1 MNKTVKTAELLESI
15 RERLLTE
22 SFIRIPASVEEYESV
37 VDERDLKIEYHN
49 EEIIATVGRVT
60 PIHSVLGT
68 RLINILSNY
77 YDNLENENFWI
88 LESGACVHIPILKS
102 YYQPDMTV
110 VNGEIK
116 IKEGTTT
123 EILNPHIV
131 VEVLSK
137 ATQDFDMS
145 EKLVN
150 YKAIETIKQII
161 FVAQD
166 RPWISTYTRTNEPN
180 VWINTDYDSLE
191 NVAIIDNLTVSLRDI
206 YKKIF

>member
-1 MNKTVKTAELLESI
+1 MVKAVELLHEI
-15 RERLLTE
+15 RERLLVE
-22 SFIRIPASVEEYESV
+22 PFLRIPASLEEYESIAY
-37 VDERDLKIEYHN
+37 ERDLKIEYHN
-49 EEIIATVGRVT
+49 EEIIATMGRVT
-60 PIHSVLGT
+60 PTHS
-68 RLINILSNY
+68 RLSFIMGSILERFY
-77 YDNLENENFWI
+77 ETFENEFI
-88 LESGACVHIPILKS
+88 VLESGACVHIPILKS

-123 EILNPHIV
+123 EILNPYIV

-166 RPWISTYTRTNEPN
+166 RPWISTYSRTNEPN
-180 VWINTDYDSLE
+180 VWINTDYDSLD
-191 NVAIIDNLTVSLRDI
+191 NMAIIDNLTISLREI

>member
-1 MNKTVKTAELLESI
+1 MVQTAELLESI

-37 VDERDLKIEYHN
+37 SYERDLKIEYHN
-49 EEIIATVGRVT
+49 EEIIATMGRVT
-60 PIHSVLGT
+60 PIHSKLSFIIGV
-68 RLINILSNY
+68 ILHNFY
-77 YDNLENENFWI
+77 QTFENEFDI
-88 LESGACVHIPILKS
+88 LESGACVHIPSLKS

-116 IKEGTTT
+116 LKEGTTT
-123 EILNPHIV
+123 EILNPYVV

-137 ATQDFDMS
+137 ATQDFGMS

-166 RPWISTYTRTNEPN
+166 KPWISTFTRTNEPN

-191 NVAIIDNLTVSLRDI
+191 NIAIIDNLTVSLRDI

>member
-1 MNKTVKTAELLESI
+1 MMLQTAELLESI
-15 RERLLTE
+15 RGRLLTE

-37 VDERDLKIEYHN
+37 SCERDLKIEYHK
-49 EEIIATVGRVT
+49 EEIIATMGQVT
-60 PIHSVLGT
+60 PNHS
-68 RLINILSNY
+68 RLSFIIGVILYNFYSTF
-77 YDNLENENFWI
+77 ENEFDI
-88 LESGACVHIPILKS
+88 LESGACVHIPSLRS

-110 VNGEIK
+110 INGEIK
-116 IKEGTTT
+116 LKKGSTT
-123 EILNPHIV
+123 EILNPYIV

-150 YKAIETIKQII
+150 YKTIESIKQII

-166 RPWISTYTRTNEPN
+166 RPWISTFTRTNESN

-191 NVAIIDNLTVSLRDI
+191 NIAIIDNLTISLRDI

>member
-1 MNKTVKTAELLESI
+1 MVQTVELLDSI

-22 SFIRIPASVEEYESV
+22 PFIRIPASVEEYESV
-37 VDERDLKIEYHN
+37 ADEWDLKIEYHN
-49 EEIIATVGRVT
+49 EEIIATMGQVT
-60 PIHSVLGT
+60 PNHSKLSFIMGV
-68 RLINILSNY
+68 ILHNFY
-77 YDNLENENFWI
+77 ATFENEFDI
-88 LESGACVHIPILKS
+88 LESGACVHIPVLKS

-116 IKEGTTT
+116 LKEGSTT
-123 EILNPHIV
+123 EILNPYIV

-137 ATQDFDMS
+137 STQDFDMS

-180 VWINTDYDSLE
+180 VWINTDYDSLD
-191 NVAIIDNLTVSLRDI
+191 NVAIIDNLTVSLKDI

>member
-1 MNKTVKTAELLESI
+1 MVKVVELLREI
-15 RERLLTE
+15 RERLLVE
-22 SFIRIPASVEEYESV
+22 PFLRIPASLEEYESIAY
-37 VDERDLKIEYHN
+37 ERDLKIEYHDG
-49 EEIIATVGRVT
+49 EIIATMGRVT
-60 PIHSVLGT
+60 PTHS
-68 RLINILSNY
+68 RLSFIMGSILERFY
-77 YDNLENENFWI
+77 ETFENEFI
-88 LESGACVHIPILKS
+88 VLVSGACVHIPILKS

-123 EILNPHIV
+123 EILNPYIV

-166 RPWISTYTRTNEPN
+166 RPWISTYSRTNEPN
-180 VWINTDYDSLE
+180 VWINTDYDSLD
-191 NVAIIDNLTVSLRDI
+191 NMAIIDNLTISLREI

>member
-1 MNKTVKTAELLESI
+1 MVKAVELLHEI
-15 RERLLTE
+15 RERLLVE
-22 SFIRIPASVEEYESV
+22 PFLRIPASLEEYESIAY
-37 VDERDLKIEYHN
+37 ERDLKIEYHN
-49 EEIIATVGRVT
+49 EEIIATMGRVT
-60 PIHSVLGT
+60 PTHS
-68 RLINILSNY
+68 RLSFIMGSILERFY
-77 YDNLENENFWI
+77 ETFENEFI
-88 LESGACVHIPILKS
+88 VLESGACIHIPILKS

-123 EILNPHIV
+123 EILNPYIV

-166 RPWISTYTRTNEPN
+166 RPWISTYSRTNEPN
-180 VWINTDYDSLE
+180 VWINTDYDSLD
-191 NVAIIDNLTVSLRDI
+191 NMAIIDNLTISLREI

>member
-1 MNKTVKTAELLESI
+1 MVQTVELLDSI

-22 SFIRIPASVEEYESV
+22 PFIRIPASVEEYESV
-37 VDERDLKIEYHN
+37 ADEWDLKIEYHN
-49 EEIIATVGRVT
+49 EEIIATMGQVT
-60 PIHSVLGT
+60 PNHSKLSFIMGV
-68 RLINILSNY
+68 ILHNFY
-77 YDNLENENFWI
+77 ATFENEFDI

-110 VNGEIK
+110 VNGEIILK
-116 IKEGTTT
+116 KGSTT
-123 EILNPHIV
+123 EILNPYIV

-191 NVAIIDNLTVSLRDI
+191 NVAIIDNLTVSLKDI

>member
-1 MNKTVKTAELLESI
+1 MVKTVELLHEI

-22 SFIRIPASVEEYESV
+22 PFVRIPATVEEYESIA
-37 VDERDLKIEYHN
+37 DERELKIEYHI
-49 EEIIATVGRVT
+49 EEIIATMGRVT
-60 PIHSVLGT
+60 PIHSKLSFIMGV
-68 RLINILSNY
+68 ILHNY
-77 YDNLENENFWI
+77 YESFENEFTV
-88 LESGACVHIPILKS
+88 LESGACVHIPSLNS

-110 VNGEIK
+110 INGEIK
-116 IKEGTTT
+116 LKEGTNT
-123 EILNPHIV
+123 EILNPYIV

-150 YKAIETIKQII
+150 YKTIETIKQII

-166 RPWISTYTRTNEPN
+166 RPWISTFTRTNEPN

-191 NVAIIDNLTVSLRDI
+191 NTAIIDNLTVSLKDI
-206 YKKIF
+206 YNKIF

>member
-123 EILNPHIV
+123 EILNPYIV

>member
-1 MNKTVKTAELLESI
+1 MVKTVELLHEI

-22 SFIRIPASVEEYESV
+22 PFIRIPATIEEYESIA
-37 VDERDLKIEYHN
+37 DERDLKIEYHT
-49 EEIIATVGRVT
+49 EEIIATMGRVT
-60 PIHSVLGT
+60 PIHSKLSFIMGV
-68 RLINILSNY
+68 ILHNY
-77 YDNLENENFWI
+77 YESFENEFTV
-88 LESGACVHIPILKS
+88 LESGACVHIPNLQS

-110 VNGEIK
+110 ISGEIK
-116 IKEGTTT
+116 LKEGTNT
-123 EILNPHIV
+123 EILNPYIV

-150 YKAIETIKQII
+150 YKTIESIKQII

-166 RPWISTYTRTNEPN
+166 RPWISTFTRTQDPKIWMNA
-180 VWINTDYDSLE
+180 DYDSLE
-191 NVAIIDNLTVSLRDI
+191 DIAVIDNLTVSLKDI

>member
-1 MNKTVKTAELLESI
+1 MVKAVELLHEI
-15 RERLLTE
+15 RERLLVE
-22 SFIRIPASVEEYESV
+22 PFLRIPASLEEYESIAY
-37 VDERDLKIEYHN
+37 ERDLKIEYHN
-49 EEIIATVGRVT
+49 EEIIATMGRVT
-60 PIHSVLGT
+60 PTHS
-68 RLINILSNY
+68 RLSFIMGSILERFY
-77 YDNLENENFWI
+77 ETFENEFI
-88 LESGACVHIPILKS
+88 VLESGACVHIPILKS

-123 EILNPHIV
+123 EILNPYIV

-166 RPWISTYTRTNEPN
+166 RPWISTYSRTNEPN
-180 VWINTDYDSLE
+180 VWINTDCDSLD
-191 NVAIIDNLTVSLRDI
+191 NMAIIDNLTISLREI
-206 YKKIF
+206 YRKIF

>member
-1 MNKTVKTAELLESI
+1 MVQTVELLHEI
-15 RERLLTE
+15 RERLLIE
-22 SFIRIPASVEEYESV
+22 PFLRIPASLEEYESIAF
-37 VDERDLKIEYHN
+37 EKDLKIEYHN
-49 EEIIATVGRVT
+49 QEIIATMGKVT
-60 PIHSVLGT
+60 PKHS
-68 RLINILSNY
+68 RLSFIMGSILERFYESF
-77 YDNLENENFWI
+77 ENEFMV
-88 LESGACVHIPILKS
+88 LESGACVHIPAISS

-110 VNGEIK
+110 ISGEIK
-116 IKEGTTT
+116 LKQDSTT
-123 EILNPHIV
+123 EILNPYLI

-145 EKLVN
+145 ERLIN
-150 YKAIETIKQII
+150 YKTIETIKQII

-191 NVAIIDNLTVSLRDI
+191 NVAIIDNLTISLRDI

>member
-1 MNKTVKTAELLESI
+1 MVQTVELLHEI

-22 SFIRIPASVEEYESV
+22 PFLRIPASLEEYQSV
-37 VDERDLKIEYHN
+37 ADERDLKIEYHN
-49 EEIIATVGRVT
+49 EEIIATMGRVT
-60 PIHSVLGT
+60 PVHSVLGT

-77 YDNLENENFWI
+77 YDNLEDENFWV
-88 LESGACVHIPILKS
+88 LESGACIHVPVLKS

-123 EILNPHIV
+123 EILNPYIV

-150 YKAIETIKQII
+150 YKTIETIKQII

-166 RPWISTYTRTNEPN
+166 RPWISTFTRTNEPK

-191 NVAIIDNLTVSLRDI
+191 NIAIIDNLTISLRDI

>member
-1 MNKTVKTAELLESI
+1 MVQTTELLESI
-15 RERLLTE
+15 RGRLLTE
-22 SFIRIPASVEEYESV
+22 PFIRIPSSVEEYESV
-37 VDERDLKIEYHN
+37 SYERDLKIEYHN
-49 EEIIATVGRVT
+49 EEIIATMGRVT
-60 PIHSVLGT
+60 PTHS
-68 RLINILSNY
+68 RLSFIIGVILHNFY
-77 YDNLENENFWI
+77 ATFENEFDI
-88 LESGACVHIPILKS
+88 LESGACIHIPNLRS

-110 VNGEIK
+110 VNGGIK
-116 IKEGTTT
+116 LKAGTTT
-123 EILNPHIV
+123 EILNPYIV

-150 YKAIETIKQII
+150 YKAIESIKQII

-166 RPWISTYTRTNEPN
+166 RPWISTYTRTHEPN

-191 NVAIIDNLTVSLRDI
+191 NVAIIDNLTVSLTEI

>member
-1 MNKTVKTAELLESI
+1 MVQTAELLESI
-15 RERLLTE
+15 RERLITE
-22 SFIRIPASVEEYESV
+22 PFLRIPASVEEYESV
-37 VDERDLKIEYHN
+37 SYERDLKIEYHN
-49 EEIIATVGRVT
+49 EEIIATMGRVT
-60 PIHSVLGT
+60 PKHS
-68 RLINILSNY
+68 RLSFVMGSILERFYESF
-77 YDNLENENFWI
+77 ENEFMV

-116 IKEGTTT
+116 LKEGTTT
-123 EILNPHIV
+123 EILNPYIV

>member
-1 MNKTVKTAELLESI
+1 MQTTELLELI
-15 RERLLTE
+15 RSRLVTE
-22 SFIRIPASVEEYESV
+22 PFFRITASVEEYESISYS
-37 VDERDLKIEYHN
+37 RDLDIEYHN
-49 EEIIATVGRVT
+49 EEIIVSSSQSTPKLSRLRV
-60 PIHSVLGT
+60 ILNS
-68 RLINILSNY
+68 ILSNFY
-77 YDNLENENFWI
+77 ASFENDFSI
-88 LESGACVHIPILKS
+88 LGKGACVHIPSLKS

-110 VNGEIK
+110 VNGEI
-116 IKEGTTT
+116 ILKEGTTT
-123 EILNPHIV
+123 EILNPYIV

-166 RPWISTYTRTNEPN
+166 KPWISTYTRTNEPN

-191 NVAIIDNLTVSLRDI
+191 QVAIIDNLTVSLRDI

>member
-1 MNKTVKTAELLESI
+1 MVKTAELLESI
-15 RERLLTE
+15 RGRLLTE
-22 SFIRIPASVEEYESV
+22 SFIRIPATVEEYESV
-37 VDERDLKIEYHN
+37 SYERDLKIEYHN
-49 EEIIATVGRVT
+49 DEIIASMGKVT
-60 PIHSVLGT
+60 PVHS
-68 RLINILSNY
+68 RLSFVMGSILERFYESF
-77 YDNLENENFWI
+77 ENNFMI
-88 LESGACVHIPILKS
+88 LESGACIHIPALKS

-110 VNGEIK
+110 INGEIK

-123 EILNPHIV
+123 EILNPYIV
-131 VEVLSK
+131 CEVLSK

-150 YKAIETIKQII
+150 YKTIESIKQII

-191 NVAIIDNLTVSLRDI
+191 NTAIIDNLTISLKDI

>member
-1 MNKTVKTAELLESI
+1 MVQTAELLESI
-15 RERLLTE
+15 RERLITE
-22 SFIRIPASVEEYESV
+22 PFLRIPASVEEYESV
-37 VDERDLKIEYHN
+37 SYERDLKIEYHN
-49 EEIIATVGRVT
+49 EEIIATMGRVT
-60 PIHSVLGT
+60 PKHS
-68 RLINILSNY
+68 RLSFVMGSILERFYESF
-77 YDNLENENFWI
+77 ENEFMV

-110 VNGEIK
+110 VNGEI
-116 IKEGTTT
+116 ILKEGTTT
-123 EILNPHIV
+123 EILNPYIV

-206 YKKIF
+206 YKKIFAP

>member
-1 MNKTVKTAELLESI
+1 MVQTAELLESI

-37 VDERDLKIEYHN
+37 SYERDLKIEYHN
-49 EEIIATVGRVT
+49 DEIIATMGRVT

-68 RLINILSNY
+68 RLINILSRY
-77 YDNLENENFWI
+77 YDNLENETFWV
-88 LESGACVHIPILKS
+88 LESGACVHIPSLKS

-116 IKEGTTT
+116 LKEGTTT
-123 EILNPHIV
+123 EILNPYIV

-150 YKAIETIKQII
+150 YKTIESIKQII

-166 RPWISTYTRTNEPN
+166 RPWISTFTRTNEPN

-191 NVAIIDNLTVSLRDI
+191 NIAIIDNLTISLRDI

>member
-1 MNKTVKTAELLESI
+1 MVKTVELLHEI

-22 SFIRIPASVEEYESV
+22 PFVRIPATVEEYESIA
-37 VDERDLKIEYHN
+37 DERELKIEYHN
-49 EEIIATVGRVT
+49 EEIIATMGRVT
-60 PIHSVLGT
+60 PIHSILGT

-77 YDNLENENFWI
+77 YDNLENENFWV
-88 LESGACVHIPILKS
+88 LESGACVHIPNLKS

-110 VNGEIK
+110 INGEIK
-116 IKEGTTT
+116 LKEGTNT
-123 EILNPHIV
+123 EILNPYIV

-150 YKAIETIKQII
+150 YKTIETIKQII

-166 RPWISTYTRTNEPN
+166 RPWISTFTRTNEPN

-191 NVAIIDNLTVSLRDI
+191 NTAIIDNLTVSLKDI

>member
-1 MNKTVKTAELLESI
+1 MVKTVELLHEI

-22 SFIRIPASVEEYESV
+22 PFVRIPATVEEYESIA
-37 VDERDLKIEYHN
+37 DERDLKIEYHT
-49 EEIIATVGRVT
+49 EEIIATMGRVT
-60 PIHSVLGT
+60 PIHSKLSFIMGV
-68 RLINILSNY
+68 ILHNY
-77 YDNLENENFWI
+77 YESFENEFTV
-88 LESGACVHIPILKS
+88 LESGACVHIPSLNS

-110 VNGEIK
+110 INGEIK
-116 IKEGTTT
+116 LKEGTNT
-123 EILNPHIV
+123 EILNPYIV

-150 YKAIETIKQII
+150 YKTIETIKQII

-166 RPWISTYTRTNEPN
+166 RPWISTFTRTNEPN

-191 NVAIIDNLTVSLRDI
+191 NTAIIDNLTVSLKDI
-206 YKKIF
+206 YNKIF

>member
-1 MNKTVKTAELLESI
+1 MVQTVELLHEI

-22 SFIRIPASVEEYESV
+22 PFIRIPASLEEYESV
-37 VDERDLKIEYHN
+37 SYERDLKIEYHN
-49 EEIIATVGRVT
+49 EEIIATIGRVT
-60 PIHSVLGT
+60 PVHS
-68 RLINILSNY
+68 RLSFIMGSILERFY
-77 YDNLENENFWI
+77 ETFENEFI
-88 LESGACVHIPILKS
+88 VLESGACVHIPILKS

-110 VNGEIK
+110 INGEIK

-123 EILNPHIV
+123 EILNPYIV

-150 YKAIETIKQII
+150 YKTIETIKQII

-191 NVAIIDNLTVSLRDI
+191 NIAIIDHLTISLRDI

>member
-1 MNKTVKTAELLESI
+1 MVKAVELLHEI
-15 RERLLTE
+15 RERLLVE
-22 SFIRIPASVEEYESV
+22 PFLRIPASLEEYESIAY
-37 VDERDLKIEYHN
+37 ERDLKIEYHN
-49 EEIIATVGRVT
+49 EEIIATMGRVT
-60 PIHSVLGT
+60 PTHS
-68 RLINILSNY
+68 RLSFIMGSILERFY
-77 YDNLENENFWI
+77 ETFENEFI
-88 LESGACVHIPILKS
+88 VLESGACVHIPILKS

-123 EILNPHIV
+123 EILNPYIV

-161 FVAQD
+161 FVAED
-166 RPWISTYTRTNEPN
+166 RPWISTYSRTNEPN
-180 VWINTDYDSLE
+180 VWINTDYDSLD
-191 NVAIIDNLTVSLRDI
+191 NMAIIDNLTISLREI

>member
-1 MNKTVKTAELLESI
+1 MVQTAELLESI
-15 RERLLTE
+15 RGRLLTE
-22 SFIRIPASVEEYESV
+22 PFIRIPASVEEYESV
-37 VDERDLKIEYHN
+37 ADEWDLKIEYHN
-49 EEIIATVGRVT
+49 EEIIATMGRVT
-60 PIHSVLGT
+60 PVHSRLSFILGY
-68 RLINILSNY
+68 LLNKFYESF
-77 YDNLENENFWI
+77 ENNFVVM
-88 LESGACVHIPILKS
+88 ESGACIHIPALKS

-116 IKEGTTT
+116 LKEGTTT
-123 EILNPHIV
+123 EILNPYIV

-150 YKAIETIKQII
+150 YKSIESIKQII

-166 RPWISTYTRTNEPN
+166 RPWISTFTRTNEPN
-180 VWINTDYDSLE
+180 VWINNDYGSLD
-191 NVAIIDNLTVSLRDI
+191 NVAIIDNLTISLKDI

>member
-1 MNKTVKTAELLESI
+1 MVKTVELLHEI

-22 SFIRIPASVEEYESV
+22 PFVRIPATIEEYESIA
-37 VDERDLKIEYHN
+37 DERDLKIEYHT
-49 EEIIATVGRVT
+49 EEIIATMGRVT
-60 PIHSVLGT
+60 PIHSKLSFIMGV
-68 RLINILSNY
+68 ILHNY
-77 YDNLENENFWI
+77 YESFENEFTV
-88 LESGACVHIPILKS
+88 LESGACVHIPSLNS

-110 VNGEIK
+110 INGEIK
-116 IKEGTTT
+116 LKEGTNT
-123 EILNPHIV
+123 EILNPYIV

-150 YKAIETIKQII
+150 YKTIETIKQII

-166 RPWISTYTRTNEPN
+166 RPWISTFTRTNEPN

-191 NVAIIDNLTVSLRDI
+191 NTAIIDNLTVSLKDI
-206 YKKIF
+206 YNKIF

>member
-49 EEIIATVGRVT
+49 EEIIAIKGRVT

-150 YKAIETIKQII
+150 YKAIETNKQII

-191 NVAIIDNLTVSLRDI
+191 NVAIIDNITVSLRDI

>member
-1 MNKTVKTAELLESI
+1 MVKVVELLREI
-15 RERLLTE
+15 RERLLVE
-22 SFIRIPASVEEYESV
+22 PFLRIPASLEEYESIAY
-37 VDERDLKIEYHN
+37 ERDLKIEYHN
-49 EEIIATVGRVT
+49 EEIIATMGRVT
-60 PIHSVLGT
+60 PTHS
-68 RLINILSNY
+68 RLSFIMGSILERFY
-77 YDNLENENFWI
+77 ETFENEFI
-88 LESGACVHIPILKS
+88 VLVSGACVHIPILKS

-123 EILNPHIV
+123 EILNPYIV

-166 RPWISTYTRTNEPN
+166 RPWISTYSRTNEPN
-180 VWINTDYDSLE
+180 VWINTDYDSLD
-191 NVAIIDNLTVSLRDI
+191 NMAIIDNLTISLREI

>member
-1 MNKTVKTAELLESI
+1 MVQVVELLHEI
-15 RERLLTE
+15 RERLLVE
-22 SFIRIPASVEEYESV
+22 PFIRIPATLEEYESV
-37 VDERDLKIEYHN
+37 SYERDLKIEYHN
-49 EEIIATVGRVT
+49 EEIIATMGRVT
-60 PIHSVLGT
+60 PVHS
-68 RLINILSNY
+68 RLSFVMGAILERFY
-77 YDNLENENFWI
+77 ETFENEFI
-88 LESGACVHIPILKS
+88 VLESGACVHIPILKS

-110 VNGEIK
+110 INGEIK

-123 EILNPHIV
+123 EILNPYII

-137 ATQDFDMS
+137 ATQNFDMS

-150 YKAIETIKQII
+150 YKTIETIKQII

-166 RPWISTYTRTNEPN
+166 RPWISTYTRTNESN

-191 NVAIIDNLTVSLRDI
+191 NIAIIDNLTISLRDI

>member
-1 MNKTVKTAELLESI
+1 MVQTVELLHQI

-22 SFIRIPASVEEYESV
+22 PFLRIPASLEEYESV
-37 VDERDLKIEYHN
+37 AYERDLKIEYHN
-49 EEIIATVGRVT
+49 EEIIATMGKVT
-60 PIHSVLGT
+60 PTHS
-68 RLINILSNY
+68 RLSFVMGAILERFY
-77 YDNLENENFWI
+77 ETFENEFMV
-88 LESGACVHIPILKS
+88 LESGACVHIPALKS

-123 EILNPHIV
+123 EILNPYIV

-161 FVAQD
+161 FVAQAK
-166 RPWISTYTRTNEPN
+166 PWISTYTRTNEPN

-191 NVAIIDNLTVSLRDI
+191 NVAIIDNLTISLRDI